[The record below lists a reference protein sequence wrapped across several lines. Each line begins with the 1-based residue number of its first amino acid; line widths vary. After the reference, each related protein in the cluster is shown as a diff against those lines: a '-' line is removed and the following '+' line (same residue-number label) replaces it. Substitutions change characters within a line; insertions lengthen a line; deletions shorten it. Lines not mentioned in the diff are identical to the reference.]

1 VPSWPLEATSMRST
15 DTVRNSQIARLNRI
29 WAITIIRGIQ
39 TAVVG
44 LLGAILIAAII
55 PATDQDAIAPPEEI
69 AAPFHPA
76 CARWDE
82 AASDALARLV
92 HDRNDVAA
100 RQLGDALFRLRRARK
115 NCSLGW
121 LVVACQDY
129 RAILDSAG
137 GRGVAPVP
145 ACAAAL
151 IE

>member
-1 VPSWPLEATSMRST
+1 MRST

-29 WAITIIRGIQ
+29 WVIAIIRGIQ

-44 LLGAILIAAII
+44 LLGVILIAAIV
-55 PATDQDAIAPPEEI
+55 PATHQDAIAPSGEI

-115 NCSLGW
+115 NCGLGW

-129 RAILDSAG
+129 RAILHSAG